1 MKNLDRPMGPFGLA
15 ALVVCILVPI
25 AASAQQRP
33 VRPTPSASN
42 DLDPT
47 PPVAPDVV
55 SRGENGRVVVRAI
68 RLTEAIRVDGR
79 LDETVYQDTQPIS
92 DFIQSTP
99 QAGALATERT
109 EAWVMFDQNFI
120 YVSGKCY
127 DSASPEKWT
136 ANELRRDTN
145 QLRQNDMFGVLL
157 DTFHDRRNGYN
168 FYTNPLGGF
177 ADQVIADEGNPNVDW
192 NPVWQVRTGRFEG
205 GWTAELAIP
214 FKSIRYVSGQNQ
226 RWGIQLRRSIR
237 RKNEWTHLTA
247 LPASNA
253 GPSSIFRVSR
263 AATLVGLDLPPAGK
277 NLEVK
282 PYGISRVISD
292 RLRTPPLSNDLE
304 RAVGVDAKYGVTAN
318 LTADLTVNTD
328 FAQVEVDEQQLNLT
342 RFSLQFPEKRDFF
355 LEGRGLFDFG
365 RAGGGGGGGGGSGF
379 GSGGNSS
386 PINGAPTLFYSRRIG
401 LNAGRVVPID
411 VGGRLTGK
419 VGKFG
424 IGAMSLETGD
434 ESIAA
439 TPSTNFTVVRVKR
452 DILRRS
458 TIGAILTGRSQ
469 SSVVQGASNQ
479 AIGVDGSFSF
489 FQDLNTGGYYARSRT
504 EGLNHDNDSYQG
516 RFDYSPDQYGVRL
529 DYLKV
534 GDNFNP
540 EVGFTRR
547 DNFRRSFAS
556 ARFSPRPHG
565 SKIVRKY
572 TTEGTFEYLV
582 NGFDQLE
589 SRQRGLRF
597 NTEFQNSD
605 ALSVEA
611 TNNYELLIR
620 PFAVSP
626 GVVIPTG
633 GYAFSDVTV
642 SYGFGQQRRASGVVS
657 LQQGRFYN
665 GDITAVGYSSGRVA
679 VLKQWSVEPS
689 LTLNHVSLPVGEFT
703 TTVLRTR
710 TDYGFSPRRFVSALV
725 QYNTADSSFSSNF
738 RFRWEYLPGSELFV
752 VYTDERDTLVQGFP
766 GLKNRAFVVKINRLV
781 RF

>member
-1 MKNLDRPMGPFGLA
+1 MKCPAGPVGSLCLA
-15 ALVVCILVPI
+15 ALVVCVLVPI
-25 AASAQQRP
+25 AVEAQQRP
-33 VRPTPSASN
+33 VRVTPSASN
-42 DLDPT
+42 DQDPA
-47 PPVAPDVV
+47 PPVAPEVV

-68 RLTEAIRVDGR
+68 RLTEPIRVDGR
-79 LDETVYQDTQPIS
+79 LDEAVYQDNPPIG
-92 DFIQSTP
+92 DFIQSAP
-99 QAGALATERT
+99 EAGAPASERT

-120 YVSGKCY
+120 YISGKCY
-127 DSASPEKWT
+127 DSAPPEKWT
-136 ANELRRDTN
+136 ANELRRDTS
-145 QLRQNDMFGVLL
+145 QLRQNDMFGALL

-177 ADQVIADEGNPNVDW
+177 ADQVLADEGNPNADW

-226 RWGIQLRRSIR
+226 TWGIQLRRAIR
-237 RKNEWTHLTA
+237 RKNEWTHLTS

-292 RLRTPPLSNDLE
+292 RLRTPPSSNDFE
-304 RAVGVDAKYGVTAN
+304 RAIGLDAKYGVTAN

-365 RAGGGGGGGGGSGF
+365 RGGGGGGGGGGVGF

-386 PINGAPTLFYSRRIG
+386 PTNGAPTLFYSRRIG
-401 LNAGRVVPID
+401 LNAGRVVPIE

-424 IGAMSLETGD
+424 IGAMNLETGD
-434 ESIAA
+434 ESISG

-458 TIGAILTGRSQ
+458 TIGAIATGRSQ
-469 SSVVQGASNQ
+469 SSVVPGASNQ
-479 AIGVDGSFSF
+479 ALGVDGSFSF
-489 FQDLNTGGYYARSRT
+489 FQDVNTGGYYARSQT
-504 EGLNHDNDSYQG
+504 EGRNRDNHSYQG
-516 RFDYSPDQYGVRL
+516 RFDYSPDRYGVRL

-534 GDNFNP
+534 GENFNP
-540 EVGFTRR
+540 ELGFTRR
-547 DNFRRSFAS
+547 SNFRRSFAS
-556 ARFSPRPHG
+556 ARFSPRPRA

-582 NGFDQLE
+582 NGVDQLE
-589 SRQRGLRF
+589 SRQRGVRF

-605 ALSVEA
+605 AFSVEA
-611 TNNYELLIR
+611 TNNYELLVR
-620 PFAVSP
+620 PFAVAT

-633 GYAFSDVTV
+633 GYAFSDVTA

-657 LQQGRFYN
+657 LQQGHFYN

-689 LTLNHVSLPVGEFT
+689 LTLNHVSLPVGTFT
-703 TTVLRTR
+703 TTVVRTR

-725 QYNTADSSFSSNF
+725 QYNTADNSFSSNF

-752 VYTDERDTLVQGFP
+752 VYTDERDTLVSGFP
-766 GLKNRAFVVKINRLV
+766 GLKNRAFVVKVNRLV